1 MFYLK
6 FFILIKGPHPATVVC
21 DDPDVNDFCK
31 NFQNEEWLSVCDE
44 KVTSD
49 FKESLIRACVIDLCE
64 TNTEETKHQIV
75 SAYVNECKKDGA
87 EDFLCDWETQFFGNE
102 PTCEANEEYKGLT
115 LTSLDISDVDTVWTW
130 DGQTSTPPGN
140 KYLSEIFS
148 LSHIKP
154 TNYYPYQDFKSVKRP

>member
-1 MFYLK
+1 MFYLN
-6 FFILIKGPHPATVVC
+6 FFILSKGPHPATVVC

-64 TNTEETKHQIV
+64 TNTEETKHEIV
-75 SAYVNECKKDGA
+75 SAYVSECKKDED

-115 LTSLDISDVDTVWTW
+115 LIC
-130 DGQTSTPPGN
+130 
-140 KYLSEIFS
+140 EI
-148 LSHIKP
+148 KETK
-154 TNYYPYQDFKSVKRP
+154 TNFRLCKQL